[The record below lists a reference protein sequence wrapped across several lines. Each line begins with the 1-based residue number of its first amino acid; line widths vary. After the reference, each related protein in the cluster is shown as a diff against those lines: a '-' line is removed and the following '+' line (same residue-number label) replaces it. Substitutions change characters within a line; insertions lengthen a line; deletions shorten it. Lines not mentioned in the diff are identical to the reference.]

1 MRDEEMGPGFYRLE
15 HDPRQ
20 GLRVDSATPQPG
32 WLMLVE
38 VTGAHLER
46 TAAGWRVV
54 EQINRMGVFSDL
66 YETMAVP
73 T

>member
-1 MRDEEMGPGFYRLE
+1 
-15 HDPRQ
+15 
-20 GLRVDSATPQPG
+20 
-32 WLMLVE
+32 MLVE